1 MGELAI
7 EQEAEPVGSERGGF
21 VGGPRKVSRRAR
33 LGETR
38 IFATTGIVRDGKEH
52 PARFHLQGIKSGY
65 QGSFRRD
72 QGIRFRPLF
81 GIRSW

>member
-7 EQEAEPVGSERGGF
+7 EQEAEPVGMSERGGF

-52 PARFHLQGIKSGY
+52 PARFHRKGVV
-65 QGSFRRD
+65 GS
-72 QGIRFRPLF
+72 L
-81 GIRSW
+81 